1 MVPFALGLFLLLP
14 GMWADI
20 SPYSLQTCLQT
31 LTYDWS
37 QVHDLMRTLVG
48 IGMFCLRSSLRL
60 YCKQILHKALLG
72 ISWDARIII
81 PKIAGTHCSSSANR
95 FYLGYKYLAP
105 VEKLCHLS
113 EDVMCEV
120 IGSLSRFPPFGVWL

>member
-1 MVPFALGLFLLLP
+1 MFL
-14 GMWADI
+14 
-20 SPYSLQTCLQT
+20 
-31 LTYDWS
+31 
-37 QVHDLMRTLVG
+37 
-48 IGMFCLRSSLRL
+48 LRSSLRL

-72 ISWDARIII
+72 ISWDARIIF
-81 PKIAGTHCSSSANR
+81 PKIAGTHCSSANR

-113 EDVMCEV
+113 EDLMCSCEV